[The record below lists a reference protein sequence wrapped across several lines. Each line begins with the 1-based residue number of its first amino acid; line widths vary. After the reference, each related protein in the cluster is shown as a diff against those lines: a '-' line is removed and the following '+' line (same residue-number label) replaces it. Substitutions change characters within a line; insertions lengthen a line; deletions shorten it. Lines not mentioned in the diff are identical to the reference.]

1 MVATAA
7 RSLATCMPA
16 SPAAAKDA
24 NPLTEIYRGTGMAR
38 RSKGRP
44 TSEYVQLKKPTI
56 RKKAPKPSYEIVI
69 DLGAKLGLCRRCTCP
84 VHEADITDGY
94 AEKCDNGEFE
104 CLQASFEDSCREY
117 ASNHPEDV
125 AAHATLPWQ
134 QQSEDADAAAA
145 GDETAA
151 AEADEVAPEAE
162 APAEDGA

>member
-1 MVATAA
+1 
-7 RSLATCMPA
+7 
-16 SPAAAKDA
+16 
-24 NPLTEIYRGTGMAR
+24 MAR

-44 TSEYVQLKKPTI
+44 KSEYVQLKRPTI

-104 CLQASFEDSCREY
+104 CIQASFEDSCREY

-125 AAHATLPWQ
+125 VAHATLPWQ
-134 QQSEDADAAAA
+134 QSKEADAAAGA
-145 GDETAA
+145 GEAEGDEA
-151 AEADEVAPEAE
+151 APEAE
-162 APAEDGA
+162 TPAEDDA